1 MPSYYLA
8 IDIGASSGRH
18 ILSWLEDGKIR
29 LEEIYRF
36 ENRLVSKNGHLC
48 WDLETLFEEVVNGIA
63 RCHEL
68 GKQPVSLGID
78 TWGVDFVLLDD
89 ADRVLGDTVAYRDG
103 RTKGM
108 DAAVAS
114 VIDEPA
120 LYARTGIQ
128 KQLFNTIYQ
137 LYSLK
142 LTQPALLEQAQRL
155 LMIPDYFHFRLT
167 GVKANEYTNA
177 TTGQLVNAQTN
188 DWDTALM
195 EKLGIPTRLF
205 GKLQMPGTLLG
216 ELSPAMAARVGF
228 SCRVVLPATHD
239 TGSAVVAVPAN
250 DDDYLYISSGTWSL
264 IGIERREP
272 DCSERSR
279 QHNFT
284 NEGGYDHRF
293 RYLKNIMGLWMLQ
306 SVKRELN
313 NEYSFNR
320 LCELAAQAGDF
331 PSRVDVNDGRF
342 LAPDSMIEAVKG
354 YCAETAQPVP
364 ETVGQLTCCIYQSL
378 AESYGRAVQELEEIT
393 GRTYSRIHIVGGGS
407 KDTYLNALT
416 ARATG
421 KPVYAGPV
429 EATALG
435 NLLVQMLAAGELN
448 SLAQA
453 RDTVHTSFAVQ
464 SV

>member
-1 MPSYYLA
+1 M
-8 IDIGASSGRH
+8 
-18 ILSWLEDGKIR
+18 
-29 LEEIYRF
+29 
-36 ENRLVSKNGHLC
+36 
-48 WDLETLFEEVVNGIA
+48 
-63 RCHEL
+63 
-68 GKQPVSLGID
+68 
-78 TWGVDFVLLDD
+78 
-89 ADRVLGDTVAYRDG
+89 
-103 RTKGM
+103 
-108 DAAVAS
+108 
-114 VIDEPA
+114 
-120 LYARTGIQ
+120 
-128 KQLFNTIYQ
+128 
-137 LYSLK
+137 
-142 LTQPALLEQAQRL
+142 
-155 LMIPDYFHFRLT
+155 
-167 GVKANEYTNA
+167 
-177 TTGQLVNAQTN
+177 
-188 DWDTALM
+188 
-195 EKLGIPTRLF
+195 
-205 GKLQMPGTLLG
+205 
-216 ELSPAMAARVGF
+216 
-228 SCRVVLPATHD
+228 
-239 TGSAVVAVPAN
+239 AVPAN

>member
-1 MPSYYLA
+1 MSSYYLA

-18 ILSWLEDGKIR
+18 ILSWLEEGKIR

-48 WDLETLFEEVVNGIA
+48 WDLEALFEEVVNGIA

-114 VIDEPA
+114 LIDEPA

-142 LTQPALLEQAQRL
+142 LTQPALLEQARRL

-216 ELSPAMAARVGF
+216 ELSPAIAARVGF
-228 SCRVVLPATHD
+228 SSRVVLPATHD

-306 SVKRELN
+306 SVRRELN

-342 LAPDSMIEAVKG
+342 LAPDSMIEVVKG

-435 NLLVQMLAAGELN
+435 NLLVQMLAEGELN

>member
-216 ELSPAMAARVGF
+216 ELSPAMTARVGF